1 MLEASGH
8 LKAGKLRALA
18 VTGDKRVSALP
29 DVPTLSESV
38 LPGFNAI
45 SWLGLL
51 APAGTRP
58 EVVEKI
64 AADARAVPADEAIK
78 ARFAA
83 LGGVSRGTSPKEF
96 AKLIADDKA
105 RCAQII
111 GNRKITLESTRRA
124 GRQEHDG
131 LCLATEVSKL
141 APADFLLSG
150 VADLSLISVFRQ
162 PGFNGCRL
170 CERYR
175 LDLQALRIARHHRVQ
190 RGDLPGLG
198 LLGACQVQRIPRPQC
213 AVGVQRHHRRS
224 MKVGRVNWQ

>member
-111 GNRKITLESTRRA
+111 RNRKITLESTRRA

-150 VADLSLISVFRQ
+150 VTDLSLISVFRQ
-162 PGFNGCRL
+162 PGSMVAAHVNATGLIFKRC
-170 CERYR
+170 
-175 LDLQALRIARHHRVQ
+175 ALRAITVSSVAICLAWACSAHARCSASPARNALSASSAITAA
-190 RGDLPGLG
+190 R
-198 LLGACQVQRIPRPQC
+198 
-213 AVGVQRHHRRS
+213 
-224 MKVGRVNWQ
+224 